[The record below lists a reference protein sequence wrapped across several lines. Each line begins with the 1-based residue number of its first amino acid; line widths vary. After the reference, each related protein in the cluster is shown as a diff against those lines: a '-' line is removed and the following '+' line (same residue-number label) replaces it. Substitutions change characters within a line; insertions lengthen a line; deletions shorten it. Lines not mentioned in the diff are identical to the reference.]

1 MVVSL
6 FLMAEGWDHED
17 LMRIMA
23 GSMKKI
29 SGFIAVLQLDV
40 VRCVSLGL
48 VDLAG
53 FSGGLFAVRE
63 KA

>member
-1 MVVSL
+1 
-6 FLMAEGWDHED
+6 MAEGWDHED

-53 FSGGLFAVRE
+53 FFGGLFAVRE